1 MTTRSSHS
9 ALAVLALFASAAL
22 LSGCLGSEQQ
32 VSLQDAPKPITC
44 KPGKDCE
51 AKWARANAWITEHS
65 KYKVEA
71 KSDSMIETAGP
82 STFETDPSPSYKVRK
97 LAIGAEQY
105 AIEFSGECDS
115 MFACTP
121 ALPTAQADFTEAVMA
136 AEAAPPSPP
145 EKKKKKATHTAS
157 QS

>member
-1 MTTRSSHS
+1 MTTRSSHA

-32 VSLQDAPKPITC
+32 VALQDAPKPITC

-51 AKWARANAWITEHS
+51 AKWARANAWVSEHS

-71 KSDSMIETAGP
+71 NSDSMIETAGP
-82 STFETDPSPSYKVRK
+82 GTFETDPSPSYKVRK
-97 LAIGAEQY
+97 LAIGGEQY
-105 AIEFSGECDS
+105 AIEFSGECAS

-121 ALPTAQADFTEAVMA
+121 ALSTAQADFTEAVMA
-136 AEAAPPSPP
+136 AEPPASAPP
-145 EKKKKKATHTAS
+145 EKKKKKSTHTAS